1 MRSSR
6 NLLLHCIWLSR
17 GAEKKEKHAPSFS
30 SPLLGQ
36 IMIKIQCGSSACFF
50 SVQRIREENRERQIL
65 VPSKLCTLTGLVL
78 LGVRGWAAC
87 MAGPGILVLA
97 MATVRREMPKPDHAC
112 NRWAVGPRSANYRIG
127 VAPDRVHLDQIPSDL
142 GLVCFLLFHS
152 ILKKNLACII
162 Y

>member
-1 MRSSR
+1 MP
-6 NLLLHCIWLSR
+6 R

-87 MAGPGILVLA
+87 MAGPAVLGSWSWPWPPCDERCRSQTMLVIGGLTGRGQQTIGSA
-97 MATVRREMPKPDHAC
+97 WLPIGFT
-112 NRWAVGPRSANYRIG
+112 WIRS
-127 VAPDRVHLDQIPSDL
+127 HLIW
-142 GLVCFLLFHS
+142 G
-152 ILKKNLACII
+152 
-162 Y
+162 